1 MKFYNNTNNLNDWE
15 QTVRVTLQCGPFK
28 GPIAFKVIGNQYGK
42 NVLCFYPDQLTERD
56 IAAFVENTCNMEI
69 DPIRRILRFD
79 LRSEELD
86 VVQHYAFPCMDSRI
100 DNMVVAMEII
110 ESKPYKKHKG

>member
-1 MKFYNNTNNLNDWE
+1 M
-15 QTVRVTLQCGPFK
+15 
-28 GPIAFKVIGNQYGK
+28 IGNQHGK
-42 NVLCFYPDQLTERD
+42 NVLGFYPDQLTERD

-69 DPIRRILRFD
+69 DPTRRILHFD

-86 VVQHYAFPCMDSRI
+86 AVQHYAFPCMDSRI

-110 ESKPYKKHKG
+110 ESKPYKH